1 MEKIISIELFG
12 QTFNFQA
19 DSDPEKAQEVAD
31 LLMKEVTKVEHE
43 HKAHSQQISRL
54 AIMLSAALNIAHDRI
69 DLKRNENKV
78 LEEISRRSTHL
89 LHKLDH
95 WANAS
100 DTDRNQVFVEK

>member
-31 LLMKEVTKVEHE
+31 LLMREVTKVEDE

-69 DLKRNENKV
+69 DMKRNENRA
-78 LEEISRRSTHL
+78 LEDIYRRSTHL
-89 LHKLDH
+89 LHKLDL
-95 WANAS
+95 WVNAG
-100 DTDRNQVFVEK
+100 DADRNQASVEK

>member
-1 MEKIISIELFG
+1 MEKIISIDLFG

-31 LLMKEVTKVEHE
+31 LLIKEVTKVEHE

-89 LHKLDH
+89 LHKLDN
-95 WANAS
+95 WVNAS
-100 DTDRNQVFVEK
+100 DTDRNQVLAEK